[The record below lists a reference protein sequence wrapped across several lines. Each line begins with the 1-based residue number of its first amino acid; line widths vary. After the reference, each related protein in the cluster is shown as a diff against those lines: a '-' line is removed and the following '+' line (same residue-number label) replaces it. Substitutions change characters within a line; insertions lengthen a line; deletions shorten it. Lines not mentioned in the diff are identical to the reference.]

1 MQAASPG
8 IGPDAVLFIPGV
20 GERDS
25 ADEAALGF
33 CNKLAAALDQ
43 DAKTAR
49 AFFKVT
55 SGVEQARK
63 ELGNRRLFVCGITRV
78 EPNGNE
84 QRVLDVY
91 KLDYR
96 DLLVADYERRSSL
109 FRVLITGLEALK
121 GAGRIAR
128 AALFSKGVD
137 GKRLLQVLIALLL
150 WLLLVVYFA
159 LLLVSVMLLL
169 FEGLKY
175 LAGSQTGLG
184 GVLGKVLSS
193 VPYQKTLSFFALTST
208 LITTVVPSRWRQE
221 LTGMGANY
229 VRLSAYLSTSHQR
242 AALLGRFYALL
253 EHVAEK
259 DPGYA
264 RVHVMSYSFG
274 SILALD
280 ALFPPAT
287 QTSHSLPRL
296 SAVDKLVTVG
306 CPFDFVRALWPRYFT
321 DRSAASPAPKSWLNV
336 YTPVDALGSNFR
348 DDDQEQDATVSLADR
363 VPANLVYESRHL
375 GWLDSLSFI
384 ALRSHGIYFKP
395 DADPEDQGCLREAVA
410 VAFAGEPILA

>member
-1 MQAASPG
+1 MQPASPG
-8 IGPDAVLFIPGV
+8 TGPDAVLFIPGV
-20 GERDS
+20 GEKDS

-33 CNKLAAALDQ
+33 CNKLASALDQ

-49 AFFKVT
+49 AFFRVT
-55 SGVEQARK
+55 SRVEQARK
-63 ELGNRRLFVCGITRV
+63 ELGNRRLFVCGISRV
-78 EPNGNE
+78 EPNGDE
-84 QRVLDVY
+84 QPVLDIY

-96 DLLVADYERRSSL
+96 DLLVADYERRSS
-109 FRVLITGLEALK
+109 FGRALITGLEALK

-150 WLLLVVYFA
+150 WLLLVAYFA
-159 LLLVSVMLLL
+159 LLLASLTLLV
-169 FEGLKY
+169 FEGLKQ
-175 LAGSQTGLG
+175 LADGNTEVGGALG
-184 GVLGKVLSS
+184 RVVEALPHQEALSTVVL
-193 VPYQKTLSFFALTST
+193 AST
-208 LITTVVPSRWRQE
+208 LITTVIPSRWRQE

-229 VRLSAYLSTSHQR
+229 VRLCTYLSISHQR

-259 DPGYA
+259 EPGYA

-287 QTSHSLPRL
+287 QKSLALPRL
-296 SAVDKLVTVG
+296 STVDKLVTVG

-321 DRSAASPAPKSWLNV
+321 DRSAASAAPKSWLNV

-348 DDDQEQDATVSLADR
+348 DDNQEQDATVPLADR

-395 DADPEDQGCLREAVA
+395 DADPEDQGCLRETVA